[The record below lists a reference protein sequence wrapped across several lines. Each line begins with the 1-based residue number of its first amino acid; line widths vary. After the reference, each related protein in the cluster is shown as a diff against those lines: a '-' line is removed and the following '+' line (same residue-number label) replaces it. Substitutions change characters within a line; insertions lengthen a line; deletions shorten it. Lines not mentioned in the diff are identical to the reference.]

1 MPSPRQ
7 PKEAYRTEFAK
18 KNNDFLIARPE
29 HNCYIYG
36 LTPLLL
42 VVVAAGYRR
51 RTFHVC
57 RGLSRELLMN
67 KRKAFTL
74 IELLVVIAIIALL
87 LAILTPALS
96 RVKKQAKKVICLSNL
111 RQIGTG
117 ALVYS
122 EEHNGFL
129 PRNTGGDTPWI
140 IAFMPYL
147 GGEHATKT
155 DYREIKIYSCPS
167 FPTKGTGVSGVP
179 NKEQT
184 VDYVLNSWMDDATE
198 FIGLTKLSE
207 FRHPHSTIYMAD
219 NEDGSWRHIVR
230 DVQDI
235 TTQNIGQFD
244 VWHPDHRQ
252 RITCRDCGTRT
263 KGLL

>member
-1 MPSPRQ
+1 
-7 PKEAYRTEFAK
+7 
-18 KNNDFLIARPE
+18 
-29 HNCYIYG
+29 
-36 LTPLLL
+36 
-42 VVVAAGYRR
+42 
-51 RTFHVC
+51 
-57 RGLSRELLMN
+57 MN

-96 RVKKQAKKVICLSNL
+96 RIKNQAKKLICLSNL

-117 ALVYS
+117 ALIYA
-122 EEHNGFL
+122 EEHDTFL
-129 PRNTGGDTPWI
+129 PRNTGGSTPWI

-147 GGEHATKT
+147 GGENATRT

-167 FPTKGTGVSGVP
+167 FPIKGTGANGVP

-184 VDYVLNSWMDDATE
+184 VDYVLNSWMNDTSE

-219 NEDGSWRHIVR
+219 NENGNWRAIVQ

-235 TTQNIGQFD
+235 TTQSIGGFD
-244 VWHPDHRQ
+244 VWQPNHLPTGPDGSRRVAQ
-252 RITCRDCGTRT
+252 RRHNRKERDSSDPSLE
-263 KGLL
+263 GLGSNNMFLDGHSEWVAAEDNLPRLWRPN

>member
-1 MPSPRQ
+1 
-7 PKEAYRTEFAK
+7 
-18 KNNDFLIARPE
+18 
-29 HNCYIYG
+29 
-36 LTPLLL
+36 
-42 VVVAAGYRR
+42 
-51 RTFHVC
+51 
-57 RGLSRELLMN
+57 MN
-67 KRKAFTL
+67 KHRAFTL

-96 RVKKQAKKVICLSNL
+96 KVKNQARKLICLSNL

-117 ALVYS
+117 ALVYA
-122 EEHNGFL
+122 EEYDAFL

-155 DYREIKIYSCPS
+155 DYREIKIYSCPA
-167 FPTKGTGVSGVP
+167 FPTQGTGANDASGVPVP

-219 NEDGSWRHIVR
+219 NEDGDWRAIVR
-230 DVQDI
+230 DVQVI
-235 TTQNIGQFD
+235 QNIGSFD
-244 VWHPDHRQ
+244 VWHPTHLPGGGTNQ
-252 RITCRDCGTRT
+252 RRVAQRRHNRKERDLSDPSLE
-263 KGLL
+263 GLGCNNMFLDGHSEWVAAEDNLPRLWRPN